1 MIAISNSLTKRISR
15 DFSYLSAS
23 WPDVAEN
30 SMNGRMNT
38 APIRLTI
45 MPASIGE
52 PARRLERDE
61 HDERVL
67 EDVVVGGAEELRP
80 EERREA
86 ALAKQRELARR

>member
-1 MIAISNSLTKRISR
+1 MMAISNSLTKRISR

-23 WPDVAEN
+23 WPAVAEN
-30 SMNGRMNT
+30 SMNGTMKT

-45 MPASIGE
+45 MPASIVV
-52 PARRLERDE
+52 ARRRLERHE

-86 ALAKQRELARR
+86 TLA